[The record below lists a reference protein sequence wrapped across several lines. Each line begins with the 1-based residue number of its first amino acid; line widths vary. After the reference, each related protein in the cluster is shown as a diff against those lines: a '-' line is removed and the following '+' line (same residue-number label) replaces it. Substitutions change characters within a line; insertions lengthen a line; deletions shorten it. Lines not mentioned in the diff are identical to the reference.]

1 MSITTTHRIVEGA
14 TYVPPVRDELL
25 AEGLRSLVAGRPL
38 PEALRP
44 APRPFAAVAT
54 VADGIARI
62 LAGPSQPTAT

>member
-25 AEGLRSLVAGRPL
+25 AEGLRSIVAGRPL

-44 APRPFAAVAT
+44 APRPFP
-54 VADGIARI
+54 DNGRCPDIRWRPRAR
-62 LAGPSQPTAT
+62 LRWR